1 MLPSMYSAISGLRAN
16 QKKLDVIGNN
26 IANVSTTAFKVQTVR
41 FQDMLS
47 QTVGEAVGAGAT
59 TGGINAKQVGLGVK
73 IGAINTLNTTGNMQ
87 STGNT
92 LDAAIDGS
100 GYFMVGK
107 GVLPP
112 TNADGVT
119 VNNTAADHSLGTS
132 TSPMDV
138 MYTRDGSFTLDSEGN
153 LLTSNGYRVLGY
165 ALSSDGGTTNSITY
179 QTATTTNPVVMNYVD
194 ADSTTLTAGTTLVP
208 LRITDSV
215 LSGTTTKMIKS
226 FTIEK
231 GGLIKAV
238 LEDGSVTGLGQIAMA
253 GFSNESGLSKVG
265 GNLYKNTANSG
276 EVTVRSGVGTA
287 AADDNSN
294 SYGDMLQSVLEMS
307 NVDLAEQFT
316 DMIVASRAFQ
326 ANGKMITTGDELL
339 ETLVNLKR

>member
-47 QTVGEAVGAGAT
+47 QTVGEAVGAGST
-59 TGGINAKQVGLGVK
+59 TGGINPKQVGLGVK

-92 LDAAIDGS
+92 LDAAIDGK

-119 VNNTAADHSLGTS
+119 VNNTAADHTLGTS

-153 LLTSNGYRVLGY
+153 LLTSNGYRVLGF
-165 ALSSDGGTTNSITY
+165 ALSSDGGTTNSINY
-179 QTATTTNPVVMNYVD
+179 DTAATPPVVMNYVD
-194 ADSTTLTAGTTLVP
+194 ADSTTLKAGTTLVP

-215 LSGTTTKMIKS
+215 LSGATTKMIKS

-238 LEDGSVTGLGQIAMA
+238 LEDGSVTALGQIAMA

-276 EVTVRSGVGTA
+276 AVIVRSGVGTA